1 MLTIRIVT
9 DFEEGRRLWQKLMPR
24 ELVSDLWE
32 FRFCFH
38 RHYNRPLRFI
48 VAEENGATVGFLP
61 LSWVEEKNNFAYFPG
76 ETWQGKTWLEQNRV
90 ICRDECVLAALME
103 ACPSQYH
110 LRYLLPQAGVTGISH
125 IVDEIGYLFNPPEF
139 GYDMTN
145 YFQLFSHKTYKKIMR
160 DIGKIRESG
169 MAYRYDDVADFDAMV
184 KLNTDRFEHN
194 SYFYDT
200 RFRESFRDVMNLC
213 RDNGWMRLT
222 TILVG
227 GNIAAVDLGCVY
239 NNVYTLL
246 GGGTSADFPGIAK
259 LINLHHMEYAC
270 QRRFDRA
277 DFLCGDFSWKNLF
290 HLSPRPLFLM
300 TDMAAMM
307 PQYKN
312 ADESDNISHAA
323 G

>member
-1 MLTIRIVT
+1 MIRIIT
-9 DFEEGRRLWQKLMPR
+9 DFEEGRQLWQKVMPT

-32 FRFCFH
+32 FRLCFH

-48 VAEENGATVGFLP
+48 VAEDDGEIVGFLP
-61 LSWVEEKNNFAYFPG
+61 LSWVEEKNSFAYFPG
-76 ETWQGKTWLEQNRV
+76 ETWQGKTWLEQNRI
-90 ICRDECVLAALME
+90 ICRDDQVLGAMMQ

-110 LRYLLPQAGVTGISH
+110 LRYLLPQNGVAELSR
-125 IVDEIGYLFNPPEF
+125 IVDEIGYLFHPPDF
-139 GYDMTN
+139 GYEMEN
-145 YFQLFSHKTYKKIMR
+145 YFGLFSHKTYKKITR
-160 DIGKIRESG
+160 DIGKIKESG
-169 MAYRYDDVADFDAMV
+169 IAYRYDDMADFEFLV
-184 KLNTDRFEHN
+184 KMNTDRFEQN

-200 RFRESFRDVMNLC
+200 RFRESFRDVMCLC

-222 TILVG
+222 TILVD
-227 GNIAAVDLGCVY
+227 NRIAAVDLGCVY

-277 DFLCGDFSWKNLF
+277 DFLCGDFAWKSLF
-290 HLSPRPLFLM
+290 HLSPRPLYLM
-300 TDMAAMM
+300 TNMAAMM
-307 PQYKN
+307 PQHKDTD
-312 ADESDNISHAA
+312 ASDNVSHAA